1 MAKAKVE
8 NEKEMATAIAE
19 KDEEL
24 KETRDISEKLRDE
37 LKALSLEYNT
47 KMQGVKLLELELE
60 SQIEAAKGDKDWII
74 I

>member
-60 SQIEAAKGDKDWII
+60 SQIEAAKGDKD
-74 I
+74 